1 MSESGS
7 NGDSQRR
14 NENSFERRWGD
25 HYSLIRQT
33 HIFASVTRDVLES
46 KYLSEVSPFVLS
58 LSQFHLLKLISLNG
72 THQVG
77 EVAEFLGISG
87 PAATKNIDKLERLG
101 LVERTP
107 SRGDRRATL
116 LSSSLKGRRLVER
129 YESHKQ
135 ERLGPVLDQFTGEE
149 LHQLAGLLQRFSM
162 ALVEAEDEGDG
173 LCLRCAA
180 YFEESCP
187 VSHVRGDCA
196 YKRVHHSRVAR
207 PVVGSAG

>member
-1 MSESGS
+1 MSDPGS
-7 NGDSQRR
+7 NGDSQQRG
-14 NENSFERRWGD
+14 NFYERHWGD
-25 HYSLIRQT
+25 SYSLIRQT
-33 HIFASVTRDVLES
+33 HIFASITRDVLET
-46 KYLSEVSPFVLS
+46 KYLSQVSPFALT

-72 THQVG
+72 NHQVG

-107 SRGDRRATL
+107 STGDRRATL
-116 LSSSLKGRRLVER
+116 LSSSPAGRRLVER
-129 YESHKQ
+129 YESHKRNQ
-135 ERLGPVLDQFTGEE
+135 LEPVLEKFTREE
-149 LHQLAGLLQRFSM
+149 LHNLTRLLQRFSM
-162 ALVEAEDEGDG
+162 ALVQREDEGDG

-196 YKRVHHSRVAR
+196 YQRVHQSRVAR
-207 PVVGSAG
+207 PAAGGSV